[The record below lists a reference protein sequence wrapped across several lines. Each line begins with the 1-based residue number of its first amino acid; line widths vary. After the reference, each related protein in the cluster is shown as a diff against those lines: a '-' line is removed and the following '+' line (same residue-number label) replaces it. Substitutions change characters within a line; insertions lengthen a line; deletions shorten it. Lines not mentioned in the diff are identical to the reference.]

1 MEFKHI
7 EYFITASRHQSMSQ
21 AAESLYISQQALSR
35 CIQNL
40 ETELGCRL
48 FNRTVKGSTLTAE
61 GQYLYSQF
69 NPLVESYHQ
78 TVDEA
83 LAHLSAQPRKIAFAS
98 APLIFGM
105 LETSILYTYHESQ
118 KKTSLDIQEMSD
130 TEVEQYVA
138 RDASHFGILAE
149 PEHWHGRKFDYTPV
163 RTYPLSLCIHKNH
176 PLAKKRSVS
185 FGDLRD
191 EYFLVL
197 DKRSHYQTILR
208 EKAKEYGFE
217 PNFVFESA
225 DVNQLCALVNA
236 NKGIFIAV
244 ANPAF
249 GTLFK
254 NIQVV
259 ALKDKDMT
267 YSITFIYQK
276 LDKLEPQA
284 RKFIEFI
291 KNHAYD
297 EGEGGLAPK

>member
-1 MEFKHI
+1 
-7 EYFITASRHQSMSQ
+7 MSQ

-40 ETELGCRL
+40 ETELGCKL
-48 FNRTVKGSTLTAE
+48 FTRTVKGSTLTE
-61 GQYLYSQF
+61 DGQYFYNKF
-69 NPLVESYHQ
+69 IPLVESYRQ
-78 TVDEA
+78 TMDEVF
-83 LAHLSAQPRKIAFAS
+83 AHLSSQPRKIAFAS
-98 APLIFGM
+98 APLIFGV
-105 LETSILYTYHESQ
+105 LETGILYSYHESQ

-130 TEVEQYVA
+130 IEVEQYVA
-138 RDASHFGILAE
+138 KDTSHFGILAE
-149 PEHWHGRKFDYTPV
+149 PEHWHGRKFDYTPI
-163 RTYPLSLCIHKNH
+163 RAYPLSLCVHKDH
-176 PLAKKRSVS
+176 PFAKKKSVS

-191 EYFLVL
+191 EHFLVL
-197 DKRSHYQTILR
+197 DKRSHYQTILT

-217 PNFVFESA
+217 PNFAFESA
-225 DVNQLCALVNA
+225 DVNQLCALVNS

-244 ANPAF
+244 SNPAF

-259 ALKDKDMT
+259 PLKENDMT

-284 RKFIEFI
+284 RKFIEFV

-297 EGEGGLAPK
+297 EGEGGLAPT